1 MKRRPLRLLA
11 IDLTAKGFGFALLD
25 AKLGL
30 LDWGF
35 SPMLATDDSTFLA
48 RLCAKIDR
56 GRPTA
61 LVVENFAPV
70 KGRENA
76 LRRRDLVMRIAAERR
91 MGICH
96 ISRAIVQRV
105 FGVSTKAEIARGLA
119 TRFPEL
125 QSRMPPE
132 RARWM
137 SEDERIHIFDALSF
151 AATIINPVTEPETRL
166 RTFTDSSPGY
176 DVDSLR

>member
-35 SPMLATDDSTFLA
+35 SAMPARDDGVFMTRLLA
-48 RLCAKIDR
+48 RIVR

-61 LVVENFAPV
+61 LVLENFAPT

-76 LRRRDLVMRIAAERR
+76 LRRRDLLFQVATNRR
-91 MGICH
+91 MGTCQV
-96 ISRAIVQRV
+96 SRKIVQRV
-105 FGVSTKAEIARGLA
+105 LGVSTKTEVARQLA
-119 TRFPEL
+119 GRFPEL

-132 RARWM
+132 RKRWTT
-137 SEDERIHIFDALSF
+137 EDERMHIFDALSF
-151 AATIINPVTEPETRL
+151 AVAVMGPSDRPENH
-166 RTFTDSSPGY
+166 S
-176 DVDSLR
+176 

>member
-11 IDLTAKGFGFALLD
+11 IDLTAKGFGCALLD

-30 LDWGF
+30 LDWAF
-35 SPMLATDDSTFLA
+35 CPVPATDDPAFIA
-48 RLCAKIDR
+48 RLSRRIDR

-76 LRRRDLVMRIAAERR
+76 LRRREMVMRLAAERHI
-91 MGICH
+91 GICH
-96 ISRAIVQRV
+96 VSRKVVQRV
-105 FGVSTKAEIARGLA
+105 LGVRTKAEIARTLA
-119 TRFPEL
+119 VRFPEL

-132 RARWM
+132 RTRWTN
-137 SEDERIHIFDALSF
+137 EDERMHIFDALSF
-151 AATIINPVTEPETRL
+151 ACAVIPPVTEVEGQQRQLCTHA
-166 RTFTDSSPGY
+166 
-176 DVDSLR
+176 